1 VHVAERENGLR
12 ALAPG
17 LLERLV
23 EHTRKDDL
31 RSHDTIRNEDSIQ
44 GKGLDDDKDEGLRK
58 ARESKDEWEALGG
71 VKICEEA
78 IFPAVR

>member
-1 VHVAERENGLR
+1 MHIAECENGFR
-12 ALAPG
+12 ALATG

-31 RSHDTIRNEDSIQ
+31 RSHDTIRNCNGIQ
-44 GKGLDDDKDEGLRK
+44 GEGLDDDKDEGLRK
-58 ARESKDEWEALGG
+58 ARESKDEWEALGR